1 MKMSTIE
8 LPILVS
14 YPEQVGYVVS
24 ILNKYVPKHY
34 KKGIQVYRGSV
45 NRDKQVSNREIETTI
60 KNNVPKNFVINLHAP
75 FIVTGPKPEYNFTSD
90 KVENMMLENI
100 SLAESINADSL
111 IIHLNSTF
119 YHPNR
124 LADSSNSK
132 ENFELFRWKNRWND
146 YKTVKEE
153 VIDPAYDLLKNIS
166 RKTRT
171 KISVENLL
179 IPIGGDSTKNP
190 RNLLYDPKLNTYESI
205 IDFLDNFS
213 SFKNVGFCF
222 DTAHYEITQ
231 NTINNLIK
239 KYGKRITQEDIM
251 KEGFIGLY
259 PEKFSLQPNLKD
271 VIKELISKNALFDL
285 QIANSNGGWV
295 KDLKLIEEGSPMT
308 DDASRTKYFEV
319 LEYVIKNSSNTTIS
333 FDIEEKD
340 YMNRINQINSLK
352 LFFEYLSSKGL

>member
-1 MKMSTIE
+1 M
-8 LPILVS
+8 
-14 YPEQVGYVVS
+14 
-24 ILNKYVPKHY
+24 
-34 KKGIQVYRGSV
+34 
-45 NRDKQVSNREIETTI
+45 
-60 KNNVPKNFVINLHAP
+60 
-75 FIVTGPKPEYNFTSD
+75 
-90 KVENMMLENI
+90 
-100 SLAESINADSL
+100 
-111 IIHLNSTF
+111 
-119 YHPNR
+119 
-124 LADSSNSK
+124 
-132 ENFELFRWKNRWND
+132 ELF
-146 YKTVKEE
+146 
-153 VIDPAYDLLKNIS
+153 LLKNIS

-319 LEYVIKNSSNTTIS
+319 LEYVIKNSPNTTIS
-333 FDIEEKD
+333 FDIEERD
-340 YMNRINQINSLK
+340 YMNRINQISSLK